1 MTQPTSR
8 ITSPPLYSMLRST
21 SVVITRHDAS
31 GLITVS
37 PVINPTSLNSA
48 CSSLY
53 FWFDRAFSGLVYTT
67 RWPSRRLIAMAYSAT
82 TVFPAEVCA
91 ATITLSPCSIT
102 STDFLWNVSSSN
114 AYFLAGFSGSYRRA
128 FGSRVHPG
136 GYTTSCRHPWPAPEG
151 GILVPP
157 AASTSSMSVFGRSGS
172 RSEPPPAAVEAEG
185 GGFEPSRA
193 SEAWTSPLV
202 VALPSSFV
210 AVVTSSLDASTLG
223 RFPDAP
229 AAGATE
235 LSARL
240 RAAGDILASATG
252 GTDLARAARS
262 GVAWTRRVVVA
273 ISEEE
278 SAAAVAFSGSSPT
291 RVGRGRRIPHV
302 FQQFNTVP
310 VRPPPALLST
320 RPRA

>member
-1 MTQPTSR
+1 
-8 ITSPPLYSMLRST
+8 
-21 SVVITRHDAS
+21 
-31 GLITVS
+31 
-37 PVINPTSLNSA
+37 
-48 CSSLY
+48 
-53 FWFDRAFSGLVYTT
+53 
-67 RWPSRRLIAMAYSAT
+67 
-82 TVFPAEVCA
+82 
-91 ATITLSPCSIT
+91 
-102 STDFLWNVSSSN
+102 
-114 AYFLAGFSGSYRRA
+114 
-128 FGSRVHPG
+128 
-136 GYTTSCRHPWPAPEG
+136 
-151 GILVPP
+151 
-157 AASTSSMSVFGRSGS
+157 MSVFGRRSRS
-172 RSEPPPAAVEAEG
+172 RSEPPPAAAEAEG

-210 AVVTSSLDASTLG
+210 AVVTSSTLG

-278 SAAAVAFSGSSPT
+278 SAAA
-291 RVGRGRRIPHV
+291 GRRSLFPGRNIRPSDSVV
-302 FQQFNTVP
+302 FG
-310 VRPPPALLST
+310 
-320 RPRA
+320 